1 MIYNE
6 GSMAETTQELVLDKI
21 DRVIRILAVIATKGL
36 KQREQIALLSRAGL
50 QPKDIAELI
59 GTSSNTVR
67 VELVALRK
75 ARTAKQVTRIKT
87 AKRA

>member
-1 MIYNE
+1 
-6 GSMAETTQELVLDKI
+6 MAETTQELVLDKI